1 MIRTER
7 FLANK
12 AIDFDGWISARQSGI
27 TATQVANAATPA
39 GYAKVLVELR
49 DPTPIEDN
57 DYMRFG
63 REQEGPISM
72 WVKQMFDI
80 MPNEWLIAHADHSTH
95 LATPDGLS
103 LSHDMISEIK
113 TSGKDWGEAKIP
125 IAYRRQVQWQLHVT
139 GAERCLFAWM
149 LRVDSPNGF
158 VPGWIDPK
166 WIWMERDDEMIESLS
181 VVADK
186 LWGDLNNVE

>member
-1 MIRTER
+1 MLTADR

-12 AIDFDGWISARQSGI
+12 AIDFDGWIRARETGI

-39 GYAKVLVELR
+39 GYQKILAELR

-72 WVKQMFDI
+72 WVKVMFDI
-80 MPNEWLIAHADHSTH
+80 MPNEWLIIAKNHSTH

-103 LSHDMISEIK
+103 LTHDLISEIK
-113 TSGKDWGEAKIP
+113 TTRKDWGESKIP

-149 LRVDSPNGF
+149 LRVESMGEF
-158 VPGWIDPK
+158 VPGWMEPK
-166 WIWMERDDEMIESLS
+166 WMWMERDDEMIESLS
-181 VVADK
+181 VVANK
-186 LWGDLNNVE
+186 LWADVNDAE